1 MAEDI
6 SSNQPETD
14 AVRAGHIRSP
24 EGEHSEALFLTS
36 SFVFSSA
43 EEAAQRFSGELPGN
57 VYSRFTNPTVRSFQ
71 DRLAALEGG
80 EACIATASGMSA
92 VLSLCLALLSQGEHI
107 VCARGVFGST
117 TMLLKNYLTKL
128 GIETT
133 FVPLTDLQAWRDAI
147 NSKTRLLFVE
157 TPSNP
162 LMEIADIKALRDL
175 AHEHGALLAVDNAFC
190 TPALQRPLALGADL
204 VVHSATKYLDG
215 QGRCVGGAVVGD
227 AELVGKEVFG
237 FLRTAGPSMSPFNA
251 WVFSRG
257 LETLGI
263 RMRAHCEQALA
274 MAEWLQQQQAVSK
287 VYYPGLAH
295 HPGHA
300 LAASQQSGFGGVVS
314 FEVFGGRDAAWQVI
328 DQTRMIS
335 ITANLGDVKTTIT
348 HPGTTTHAKL
358 TDEERAVAGIT
369 PGLLRIA
376 VGLESLDDIKQDLQH
391 GLTGLLRAAA
401 C

>member
-1 MAEDI
+1 MNKNATG
-6 SSNQPETD
+6 NHPETD

-36 SFVFSSA
+36 SFVFASA
-43 EEAAQRFSGELPGN
+43 EEAAQRFSGDLPGN

-71 DRLAALEGG
+71 DRLAALEGA

-92 VLSLCLALLSQGEHI
+92 ILSTCLALLSQGEHI

-117 TMLLKNYLTKL
+117 TMLLKNYLTRL
-128 GIETT
+128 GIDTT
-133 FVPLTDLQAWRDAI
+133 FVPLTDLQAWRAAI
-147 NSKTRLLFVE
+147 TSKTRLLLVE

-162 LMEIADIKALRDL
+162 LMEIADIAALSDL
-175 AHEHGALLAVDNAFC
+175 AHEHRALLVVDNAFC
-190 TPALQRPLALGADL
+190 TPALQKPLALGADL

-251 WVFSRG
+251 WVFNRG

-263 RMRAHCEQALA
+263 RMRAHCEQAQA
-274 MAEWLQQQQAVSK
+274 MAEWLLQQQAVSK
-287 VYYPGLAH
+287 IYYPGLSQ

-300 LAASQQSGFGGVVS
+300 LAGRQQTGFGGVVS
-314 FEVFGGRDAAWQVI
+314 FEVFGGREAAWQVI
-328 DQTRMIS
+328 DQTQMIS

-358 TDEERAVAGIT
+358 SDEERAIAGIT

-376 VGLESLDDIKQDLQH
+376 VGLESLDDIKRDLQR
-391 GLTGLLRAAA
+391 GLAGLARAAA